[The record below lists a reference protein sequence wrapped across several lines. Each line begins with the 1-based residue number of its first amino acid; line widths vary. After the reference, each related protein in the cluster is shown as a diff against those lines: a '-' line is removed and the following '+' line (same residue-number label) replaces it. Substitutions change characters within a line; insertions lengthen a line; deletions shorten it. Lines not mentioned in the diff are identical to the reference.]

1 MPHIAE
7 LRRRLGLAHNI
18 RPNQVI
24 TKAIRQ
30 FVPGGEDLIEAL
42 TGVHE
47 LVHSRARR
55 DPALLNLLRRLK
67 VVRTA
72 MEKQTLGM
80 Q

>member
-7 LRRRLGLAHNI
+7 LRTRLDLTQNI
-18 RPNQVI
+18 RPNQVM

-30 FVPGGEDLIEAL
+30 FVPGGNELIEAL
-42 TGVHE
+42 TRVHE
-47 LVHSRARR
+47 LVHSKSHR
-55 DPALLNLLRRLK
+55 DPALADILRRLR

-72 MEKQTLGM
+72 MEKQALDM